1 MAKTKNQLSEE
12 AKERSIAYNKLS
24 PAKKLEL
31 IRSRR
36 GKSKKEE
43 EKILKIVKENNS
55 EKENN

>member
-12 AKERSIAYNKLS
+12 AKERSITYNKLS

-43 EKILKIVKENNS
+43 EKILKITKE
-55 EKENN
+55 K

>member
-1 MAKTKNQLSEE
+1 MAKSVQLKQEE
-12 AKERSIAYNKLS
+12 ARDRIITYNKLS

-43 EKILKIVKENNS
+43 SKILKTIKEKDNN
-55 EKENN
+55 E

>member
-1 MAKTKNQLSEE
+1 MAKSVQLRQEE
-12 AKERSIAYNKLS
+12 ARDRIIAYNKLS

-43 EKILKIVKENNS
+43 KKILITIKENDS
-55 EKENN
+55 EKES

>member
-1 MAKTKNQLSEE
+1 MAKTKEQLSEE

-43 EKILKIVKENNS
+43 SKILITIKENAT
-55 EKENN
+55 

>member
-1 MAKTKNQLSEE
+1 MKSLEQKQEDARN
-12 AKERSIAYNKLS
+12 RIIAYNKLS

-43 EKILKIVKENNS
+43 EKILITIKEKDNND
-55 EKENN
+55 KNN

>member
-1 MAKTKNQLSEE
+1 MAKTKEQLSED

-24 PAKKLEL
+24 PAEKLKV

-43 EKILKIVKENNS
+43 EKILITIKENNNN
-55 EKENN
+55 EKNI

>member
-12 AKERSIAYNKLS
+12 AKERLIAYNKLS
-24 PAKKLEL
+24 ATKKLEL

>member
-1 MAKTKNQLSEE
+1 MAKTKQQLSEE
-12 AKERSIAYNKLS
+12 AKERRLVYNRLS

-43 EKILKIVKENNS
+43 ERLLTTIKEKDNN
-55 EKENN
+55 EKNY

>member
-1 MAKTKNQLSEE
+1 MAKSKQQLSEE
-12 AKERSIAYNKLS
+12 AKERRLTYNKLS

-43 EKILKIVKENNS
+43 EKILITIKENN
-55 EKENN
+55 NNDKNI

>member
-12 AKERSIAYNKLS
+12 AKERRLIYNKLS

-43 EKILKIVKENNS
+43 EKILLTIKENNS
-55 EKENN
+55 EENN

>member
-1 MAKTKNQLSEE
+1 MAKSVQLRQEE
-12 AKERSIAYNKLS
+12 ARDRIIAYNKLS

-43 EKILKIVKENNS
+43 GRILITIKEKDNN
-55 EKENN
+55 EKNI

>member
-1 MAKTKNQLSEE
+1 MAKTKKQLSEE
-12 AKERSIAYNKLS
+12 AKARLIAYNKLS

-43 EKILKIVKENNS
+43 ERILITIKENN
-55 EKENN
+55 NNDKNI